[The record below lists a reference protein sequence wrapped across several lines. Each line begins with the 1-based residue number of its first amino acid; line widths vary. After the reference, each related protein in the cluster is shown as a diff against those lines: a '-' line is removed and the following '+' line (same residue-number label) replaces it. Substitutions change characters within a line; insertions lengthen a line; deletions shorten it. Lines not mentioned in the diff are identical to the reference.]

1 MWQRKH
7 DGKVMSIGEYVDQ
20 LTDGAKAP
28 QFGGG
33 PGEFVTLGRSID
45 AEIRGYQE
53 ECWRLSDAVMLGR
66 RIAEAVIAL
75 GDGRLPLAAARELV
89 ETTEQ
94 WVEGDGPTL
103 AEAVELAE
111 SKGITIDA
119 AAAELIGGQ
128 TA

>member
-1 MWQRKH
+1 
-7 DGKVMSIGEYVDQ
+7 MSIGEYVDQ

-75 GDGRLPLAAARELV
+75 GDGRLPLAAAREVV

-94 WVEGDGPTL
+94 WVEGGGPML
-103 AEAVELAE
+103 AKAAELAK
-111 SKGITIDA
+111 SRGITIDE
-119 AAAELIGGQ
+119 AAELIKGQ